1 MQGMENRKAY
11 FTESISY
18 CEPNKEPVSFV
29 SNTYGT
35 ISTEPRDE
43 YGCSFDKIFIP
54 QNQSKILA
62 EFIDDE
68 HWKFWT
74 NDAYLQIKDYLD
86 KK

>member
-18 CEPNKEPVSFV
+18 CEPDKEPVSFV

-68 HWKFWT
+68 HWKFWI